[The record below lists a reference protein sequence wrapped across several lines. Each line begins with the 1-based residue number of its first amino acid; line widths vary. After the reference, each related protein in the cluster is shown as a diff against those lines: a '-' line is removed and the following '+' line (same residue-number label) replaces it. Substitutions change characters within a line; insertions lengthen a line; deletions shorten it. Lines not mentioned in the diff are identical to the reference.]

1 MVQLHEMVLR
11 DGHQSLLA
19 TRMRTEDMLPIA
31 EKLDAVG
38 FFSLEVWGG
47 ATYDVCIRYLNQDP
61 WERLNKLKKAMPN
74 TPLQML
80 ERAMNIVAYWN
91 FPDDVVKKFIYLAK
105 KNGCDY
111 FRIFDALNDLR
122 NLKVPMQAAKANG
135 GHVQACLSY
144 TISPI
149 HTVEYFVD
157 KFIELKKMGA
167 DSVCIKDMA
176 GMISP
181 KRAYEIIKGTKEA
194 GVNLPMDLH
203 SHYTSGMTGMAY
215 QRAAEAGADI
225 LDTAISPISGGTA
238 APATESVAA
247 AFQGTEWDTH
257 YDLGLLIECRTY
269 FLKVWEKYRHLHR
282 FDALK
287 VDPSV
292 TLHQIPGGML
302 SNLIFQLEEQGARDK
317 YRQILEETAKV
328 REELGYPPLVTPT
341 SQVVGVQAVMNVL
354 HGRYKVVPK
363 ETKDYC
369 RGMYGKPPG
378 DIHPEIMKKILGPKW
393 TEEVI
398 DTRPSDLLEPLW
410 DQKKKELQEIDGGAL
425 IKKEEDVM
433 TYILYPQ
440 VGLKFLKGQAC
451 AEFTSDAL
459 PLPIDHQLTRAMVKQ
474 SFPEVKQLWLETQP
488 PEKRTGPM
496 QIPTEFQV
504 EVDGEPYE
512 VKVIPSGGYLIA
524 GAGVGVSQEK
534 PKDIEGGVKSSM
546 QGTIL
551 KVKVKK
557 GDRVKKGDVIATIE
571 AMKMEQEI
579 KCETEGE
586 VKEIYVKEGAPVC
599 SGDLLLQIL

>member
-1 MVQLHEMVLR
+1 MVQLHEMILR

-19 TRMRTEDMLPIA
+19 TRMRTEDMLPIT
-31 EKLDAVG
+31 EKIDEVG

-61 WERLNKLKKAMPN
+61 WERLIKLKKAMPN

-91 FPDDVVKKFIYLAK
+91 FPDDVVKKFIYFAK

-122 NLKVPMQAAKANG
+122 NMKVPMQAAKENG

-149 HTVEYFVD
+149 HTVDYFVD

-181 KRAYEIIKGTKEA
+181 KRAYDIIKGTKEA

-203 SHYTSGMTGMAY
+203 SHCTSGMTGMAY
-215 QRAAEAGADI
+215 QRAVEAGADI
-225 LDTAISPISGGTA
+225 LDTSLSPISGGTA
-238 APATESVAA
+238 APATESVVAA
-247 AFQGTEWDTH
+247 LQGTEWDTN
-257 YDLGLLIECRTY
+257 YNLELLIECRTY

-292 TLHQIPGGML
+292 TLHQVPGGML

-317 YRQILEETAKV
+317 YRQILDETARV

-354 HGRYKVVPK
+354 HGRYKVIPK

-369 RGMYGKPPG
+369 RGMYGKSPAE
-378 DIHPEIMKKILGPKW
+378 IKPEVMKKVLGPKW
-393 TEEVI
+393 KEEVI
-398 DTRPSDLLEPLW
+398 DCRPSDLLEPLW
-410 DQKKKELQEIDGGAL
+410 DQKKKELKEIDGGSL

-440 VGLKFLKGQAC
+440 VGLKFLKGQAV
-451 AEFTSDAL
+451 AEFTSDIL
-459 PLPIDHQLTRAMVKQ
+459 PLPIDHQFTRAMVKQ

-488 PEKRTGPM
+488 PEKRGGPV

-512 VKVIPSGGYLIA
+512 VKVIPSGGYLVA
-524 GAGVGVSQEK
+524 GTGGATQQEK
-534 PKDIEGGVKSSM
+534 PKDIEGGIKSNM

-557 GDRVKKGDVIATIE
+557 GDKVKIGDVIATIE

-579 KCETEGE
+579 KCEKEGE
-586 VKEIYVKEGAPVC
+586 VKDIYIKEGAPIC
-599 SGDLLLQIL
+599 SGDLLMQIL

>member
-1 MVQLHEMVLR
+1 MVQLHEMILR

-31 EKLDAVG
+31 EKIDEAG

-91 FPDDVVKKFIYLAK
+91 FPDDVVKKFIYYAK

-122 NLKVPMQAAKANG
+122 NMKVPMQAAKENG

-149 HTVEYFVD
+149 HTVDYFID
-157 KFIELKKMGA
+157 KFIDLKKMGA
-167 DSVCIKDMA
+167 DSICIKDMA

-181 KRAYEIIKGTKEA
+181 KRAYDIIKGTKEA
-194 GVNLPMDLH
+194 GVNIPLDLH

-215 QRAAEAGADI
+215 QRAVEAGADI
-225 LDTAISPISGGTA
+225 LDTSLSPISGGTA
-238 APATESVAA
+238 APATESVVAA
-247 AFQGTEWDTH
+247 LQGTEWDTN
-257 YDLGLLIECRTY
+257 YNLELLIECRTY

-317 YRQILEETAKV
+317 YRQILDETARV

-354 HGRYKVVPK
+354 HGRYKVIPK

-369 RGMYGKPPG
+369 RGMYGKSPAE
-378 DIHPEIMKKILGPKW
+378 IKPEVMKMVLGPKW
-393 TEEVI
+393 KEEVI
-398 DTRPSDLLEPLW
+398 DCRPSDLLEPLW
-410 DQKKKELQEIDGGAL
+410 DKKKKELREIDGGSL
-425 IKKEEDVM
+425 IKKEEDIL

-440 VGLKFLKGQAC
+440 VGLKFLKGQAI
-451 AEFTSDAL
+451 AEFTSDSL

-488 PEKRTGPM
+488 PEKRGGPV

-512 VKVIPSGGYLIA
+512 VKVIPSGGYLVT
-524 GAGVGVSQEK
+524 GSGTQMKQEK

-557 GDRVKKGDVIATIE
+557 GDKVKIGDVIATIE

-579 KCETEGE
+579 KCEKQGE
-586 VKEIYVKEGAPVC
+586 VKDIFIKEGDPVS
-599 SGDLLLQIL
+599 SGDVLMQIL

>member
-31 EKLDAVG
+31 EKLDNIG

-61 WERLNKLKKAMPN
+61 WDRLRALKKAMPN

-91 FPDDVVKKFIYLAK
+91 FPDDTVKKFIYFAK
-105 KNGCDY
+105 KNGVDY

-122 NLKVPMQAAKANG
+122 NMKTPMQAAKENG

-149 HTVEYFVD
+149 HTVDYFVQR
-157 KFIELKKMGA
+157 FETLAKMGA
-167 DSVCIKDMA
+167 DSLCIKDMA

-181 KRAYEIIKGTKEA
+181 KRAYDIIRGVKDA
-194 GVNLPMDLH
+194 GINLPMDLH

-238 APATESVAA
+238 APATESVVA
-247 AFQGTEWDTH
+247 AFKDTEWDTG
-257 YDLGLLIECRTY
+257 YSLEQLIDIRTY
-269 FLKVWEKYRHLHR
+269 FLKIWDKYRHLQR

-292 TLHQIPGGML
+292 TLHQVPGGML

-317 YRQILEETAKV
+317 YREILTETAKV
-328 REELGYPPLVTPT
+328 REELGFPPLVTPT

-354 HGRYKVVPK
+354 HGRYKVITK

-369 RGMYGKPPG
+369 RGMYGQPPAP
-378 DIHPEIMKKILGPKW
+378 IKPEIMKLVLGAKW
-393 TEEVI
+393 KDEVI
-398 DTRPSDLLEPLW
+398 EQRPSDLLEPLW
-410 DQKKKELQEIDGGAL
+410 DKKKKELQEIDGGAL

-440 VGLKFLKGQAC
+440 VALKFLRGQTC
-451 AEFTSDAL
+451 PEFTSEQL
-459 PLPIDHQLTRAMVKQ
+459 PLPIDHALTRAMVKQ
-474 SFPEVKQLWLETQP
+474 SFPEVKQLWLETLP
-488 PEKRTGPM
+488 PEQRSGPA

-504 EVDGEPYE
+504 EVNGEPFE
-512 VKVIPSGGYLIA
+512 VKVVPSGGFMVA
-524 GAGVGVSQEK
+524 GGGTAAPQK
-534 PKDIEGGVKSSM
+534 PKDIEGCQKSNL

-557 GDRVKKGDVIATIE
+557 GDKVKIGDVLATIE
-571 AMKMEQEI
+571 AMKMEQEL
-579 KCETEGE
+579 KSERDGE
-586 VKEIYVKEGAPVC
+586 VKDIFIKEGGPV
-599 SGDLLLQIL
+599 STGDIIMQIL